1 MDCKG
6 HRYEK
11 AMILLCVRWY
21 LAHLLSDRNLEEMMV
36 ERSVAADHTNVHR
49 WVQKFTPL
57 LEARFRR
64 RESVFSIRPTASR
77 YLGERSPVDSPHS
90 AIALPEKAG
99 FTAPSAVPS

>member
-11 AMILLCVRWY
+11 EMILLCVRWY
-21 LAHLLSDRNLEEMMV
+21 LAHLLSYRNLEETMV

-64 RESVFSIRPTASR
+64 REEASCRFELADGRDVHPDQGSVEILVSR
-77 YLGERSPVDSPHS
+77 G
-90 AIALPEKAG
+90 G
-99 FTAPSAVPS
+99 

>member
-6 HRYEK
+6 HRYK
-11 AMILLCVRWY
+11 KILLYVRWY
-21 LAHLLSDRNLEEMMV
+21 LAHLLSYRNLEEMMV

-57 LEARFRR
+57 LKARFRR
-64 RESVFSIRPTASR
+64 RESVLSIRSTASR
-77 YLGERSPVDSPHS
+77 YLGERPPVNSPHS
-90 AIALPEKAG
+90 AIALPKEAG